1 MKANR
6 PILKWIE
13 ANQHQVIK
21 LEGQSNYTI
30 LHYADDTKEVV
41 SYPNKKILPLLGQM
55 IRVRKSTYIREE
67 LLQTNQFSRRLKRK
81 YKNEKSIITNIDA
94 ICA

>member
-1 MKANR
+1 MKAKR
-6 PILKWIE
+6 PVLKWIE

-21 LEGQSNYTI
+21 LEGQSNYTSI
-30 LHYADDTKEVV
+30 YYADNTKEVI

-67 LLQTNQFSRRLKRK
+67 LLEINQFSRRLKRK
-81 YKNEKSIITNIDA
+81 YKNEKSIIININTV
-94 ICA
+94 CA